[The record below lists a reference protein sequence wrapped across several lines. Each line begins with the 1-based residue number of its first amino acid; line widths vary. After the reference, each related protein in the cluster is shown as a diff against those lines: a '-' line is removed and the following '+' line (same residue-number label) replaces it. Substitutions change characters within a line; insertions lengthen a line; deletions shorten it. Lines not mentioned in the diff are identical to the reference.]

1 MSEQP
6 KPPAPPDYTGAANAT
21 AAGNMAAAKETAAAN
36 QRLQLMGQYGSMTNQ
51 VTPYGKISY
60 TPTYLDKQGNPI
72 SNPSDITDPS
82 ILRQWTQTMTLS
94 PEQQALYNQN
104 QTLNQTLGNIAETG
118 VGYVQKS
125 MDNPLDFSQNQ
136 QLYTPGQIQ
145 QQASDAA
152 YQNAAQYLDP
162 QFKQSNAQLA
172 NRLANQGITQ
182 GSEAYNNAMLNAGN
196 QQQQAYESARNQAY
210 IQGQQGAQQQYAQGL
225 GTRQQQIAEQQLLR
239 QDPLNT
245 LNAIRTGQQLQVAQM
260 PQVGVS
266 NPAALNS
273 ATQGGVSQQ
282 GTAGPDMLGAVTAQ
296 GQYNQGLYN
305 AQSAAAAQNNAA
317 AIGAAGAIGG
327 AIF

>member
-1 MSEQP
+1 MAEQP
-6 KPPAPPDYTGAANAT
+6 KPPAAPDYTGAANAT

-51 VTPYGKISY
+51 VTPYGQINY
-60 TPTYLDKQGNPI
+60 TPTYLDNQGNPI
-72 SNPSDITDPS
+72 ANPADITDPNM
-82 ILRQWTQTMTLS
+82 LRQWTQTMTLS

-104 QTLNQTLGNIAETG
+104 QALNQTLGDIATTG
-118 VGYVQKS
+118 VGQVQQS
-125 MDNPLDFSQNQ
+125 VNNPLNFSQNQ
-136 QLYTPGQIQ
+136 ALQTPGEIQ
-145 QQASDAA
+145 QQASNAA

-196 QQQQAYESARNQAY
+196 AQQQAYESARNQAY
-210 IQGQQGAQQQYAQGL
+210 IQGMSGAQQQYAQGL
-225 GTRQQQIAEQQLLR
+225 GTRQQQIAEQQVLR

-245 LNAIRTGQQLQVAQM
+245 LNAIRSGQQMQVAQM

-266 NPAALNS
+266 NPAGLNS
-273 ATQGGVSQQ
+273 AQQQ

-305 AQSAAAAQNNAA
+305 AQSAAAGQTNAA
-317 AIGAAGAIGG
+317 LIGAGG

>member
-6 KPPAPPDYTGAANAT
+6 KPPAAPDYTGAAQAT
-21 AAGNMAAAKETAAAN
+21 AAGNMAAAQQTAEAN
-36 QRLQLMGQYGSMTNQ
+36 QKLQLMGQYGSMTNQ
-51 VTPYGKISY
+51 VTPYGQINY
-60 TPTYLDKQGNPI
+60 TPTYLDNQGNPI
-72 SNPSDITDPS
+72 ANPADITDPDM
-82 ILRQWTQTMTLS
+82 LRQWTQTMTLS
-94 PEQQALYNQN
+94 PEQQAMYNQN
-104 QTLNQTLGNIAETG
+104 QALNQTLGDIATTG
-118 VGYVQKS
+118 VGQVQKS

-136 QLYTPGQIQ
+136 ALQTPGQLQ
-145 QQASDAA
+145 QQASNAA

-210 IQGQQGAQQQYAQGL
+210 IQGMSGAQQQYAQGL
-225 GTRQQQIAEQQLLR
+225 GTRQQQIAEQQVLR

-245 LNAIRTGQQLQVAQM
+245 LNAIRSGQQMQVAQM

-266 NPAALNS
+266 NPAGLNS
-273 ATQGGVSQQ
+273 ATQQ

-305 AQSAAAAQNNAA
+305 AQSAAAAQTNAA
-317 AIGAAGAIGG
+317 AIGAAGAI
-327 AIF
+327 F

>member
-6 KPPAPPDYTGAANAT
+6 KPPATPDYTGAANAT

-36 QRLQLMGQYGSMTNQ
+36 QKLQLMGQYGSMTNQ
-51 VTPYGKISY
+51 VTPYGQINY
-60 TPTYLDKQGNPI
+60 TPTYLDNQGNPI
-72 SNPSDITDPS
+72 ANPADITDPDM
-82 ILRQWTQTMTLS
+82 LRQWTQTMTLS
-94 PEQQALYNQN
+94 PEQQAMYNQN
-104 QTLNQTLGNIAETG
+104 QALNQTLGDIATTG
-118 VGYVQKS
+118 VGQVQRS

-136 QLYTPGQIQ
+136 ALQTPGQLQ
-145 QQASDAA
+145 QQASNAA

-196 QQQQAYESARNQAY
+196 AQQQAYESARNQAY
-210 IQGQQGAQQQYAQGL
+210 IQGMSGAQQQYAQGL
-225 GTRQQQIAEQQLLR
+225 GTRQQQIAEQQVLR

-245 LNAIRTGQQLQVAQM
+245 LNAIRSGQQMQVAQM

-266 NPAALNS
+266 NPAGLHS
-273 ATQGGVSQQ
+273 AQQQ

-305 AQSAAAAQNNAA
+305 AQSAAAAQTNAA
-317 AIGAAGAIGG
+317 AIGAAGAI
-327 AIF
+327 F

>member
-1 MSEQP
+1 MSSQP
-6 KPPAPPDYTGAANAT
+6 NPPAAPDYTGAANAT

-36 QRLQLMGQYGSMTNQ
+36 QKLQLMGQYGSMTNQ

-60 TPTYLDKQGNPI
+60 TPTYLDNQGNPI
-72 SNPSDITDPS
+72 ANPADITDPNM
-82 ILRQWTQTMTLS
+82 LRQWTQTMTLS
-94 PEQQALYNQN
+94 PEQQAMYNQN
-104 QTLNQTLGNIAETG
+104 QALNQTLGNIATTG
-118 VGYVQKS
+118 VGQVQRS
-125 MDNPLDFSQNQ
+125 MNNPLDFSQNQ
-136 QLYTPGQIQ
+136 ALQTPGQLQ
-145 QQASDAA
+145 QQASNAA

-162 QFKQSNAQLA
+162 QFKQSNAQLT

-210 IQGQQGAQQQYAQGL
+210 IQGMSGAQQQYTQGL
-225 GTRQQQIAEQQLLR
+225 GTRQQQNAEQQVLR

-245 LNAIRTGQQLQVAQM
+245 LNAIRSGQQMQVAQM

-273 ATQGGVSQQ
+273 ATQQ

-305 AQSAAAAQNNAA
+305 AQSAAAAQTNAA
-317 AIGAAGAIGG
+317 AIGAAGAI
-327 AIF
+327 F

>member
-6 KPPAPPDYTGAANAT
+6 KAPSPPDYAGAANAT

-60 TPTYLDKQGNPI
+60 TPTYLDKLGNPTT
-72 SNPSDITDPS
+72 PTDITDPS
-82 ILRQWTQTMTLS
+82 IFRQWTQTMTLS
-94 PEQQALYNQN
+94 PEQQAMYNQN
-104 QTLNQTLGNIAETG
+104 QALNQTLGDIATTG
-118 VGYVQKS
+118 VGQVQQS
-125 MDNPLDFSQNQ
+125 VNNPLNFSQNQ
-136 QLYTPGQIQ
+136 ALQTPGQIQ
-145 QQASDAA
+145 QQASNAA

-182 GSEAYNNAMLNAGN
+182 GSEAYNTAMLNAGN

-210 IQGQQGAQQQYAQGL
+210 IQGMSGAQQQYAQGL
-225 GTRQQQIAEQQLLR
+225 GTRQQQIAEQQVLR

-245 LNAIRTGQQLQVAQM
+245 LNAIRSGQQMQVAQM

-266 NPAALNS
+266 NPAGLNS
-273 ATQGGVSQQ
+273 ATQQ

-305 AQSAAAAQNNAA
+305 AQSAAAAQTNAA
-317 AIGAAGAIGG
+317 AIGAAGSVIG
-327 AIF
+327 AF

>member
-1 MSEQP
+1 MSETP
-6 KPPAPPDYTGAANAT
+6 SAPAAPDYAAAARQT
-21 AAGNMAAAKETAAAN
+21 AAGNASQAQVA
-36 QRLQLMGQYGSMTNQ
+36 QYGSMTNQ
-51 VTPYGKISY
+51 VTPYGTVSY
-60 TPTYLDKQGNPI
+60 TRQQVGKTKQG
-72 SNPSDITDPS
+72 DP
-82 ILRQWTQTMTLS
+82 LNQWTQTMALS

-104 QTLNQTLGNIAETG
+104 QALNQTLGDIAQTG
-118 VGYVQKS
+118 VGYVQNS

-136 QLYTPGQIQ
+136 ALQAPGQIQ
-145 QQASDAA
+145 QQASNAA

-162 QFKQSNAQLA
+162 QFQQSNAQLA

-210 IQGQQGAQQQYAQGL
+210 LQGQQGAQQQYAQGL
-225 GTRQQQIAEQQLLR
+225 GTRQQQIAEQQVLR

-245 LNAIRTGQQLQVAQM
+245 LNAIRSGQQLQVAQM

-266 NPAALNS
+266 NPAALQ
-273 ATQGGVSQQ
+273 ATQ
-282 GTAGPDMLGAVTAQ
+282 GPDMLGAVTAQ

-305 AQSAAAAQNNAA
+305 AQSAAAAQTNAA
-317 AIGAAGAIGG
+317 LIGAGGAIGG

>member
-6 KPPAPPDYTGAANAT
+6 KPPAAPDYTGAANAT

-60 TPTYLDKQGNPI
+60 TPTYLDNQGNPI
-72 SNPSDITDPS
+72 ANPADITDPNL
-82 ILRQWTQTMTLS
+82 LRQWTQTMTLS
-94 PEQQALYNQN
+94 PEQQAMYNQN
-104 QTLNQTLGNIAETG
+104 QALNQTLGDIATTG
-118 VGYVQKS
+118 VGQVQKS

-136 QLYTPGQIQ
+136 ALQTPGQLQ
-145 QQASDAA
+145 QQASNAA

-225 GTRQQQIAEQQLLR
+225 GTRQQQIAEQQVLR

-245 LNAIRTGQQLQVAQM
+245 LNAIRSGQQMQVAQM

-266 NPAALNS
+266 NPAGLNS
-273 ATQGGVSQQ
+273 AQQQ

-305 AQSAAAAQNNAA
+305 AQSAAAGQTNAA
-317 AIGAAGAIGG
+317 LIGAGGAIGG

>member
-6 KPPAPPDYTGAANAT
+6 KPPAAPDYTGAANAT

-36 QRLQLMGQYGSMTNQ
+36 QKLQLMGQYGSMTNQ
-51 VTPYGKISY
+51 VTPYGQINY
-60 TPTYLDKQGNPI
+60 TPTYLDNQGNPI
-72 SNPSDITDPS
+72 ANPADITDPNM
-82 ILRQWTQTMTLS
+82 LRQWTQTMTLS
-94 PEQQALYNQN
+94 PEQQAMYNQN
-104 QTLNQTLGNIAETG
+104 QALNQTLGDIATTG
-118 VGYVQKS
+118 VGQVQRS

-136 QLYTPGQIQ
+136 ALQTPGQLQ
-145 QQASDAA
+145 QQASNAA

-196 QQQQAYESARNQAY
+196 AQQQAYESARNQAY
-210 IQGQQGAQQQYAQGL
+210 IQGMSGAQQQYAQGL
-225 GTRQQQIAEQQLLR
+225 GTRQQQIAEQQVLR

-245 LNAIRTGQQLQVAQM
+245 LNAIRSGQQMQVAQM

-266 NPAALNS
+266 SPAGLNS
-273 ATQGGVSQQ
+273 ATQQ

-305 AQSAAAAQNNAA
+305 AQSAAAGQTNAA
-317 AIGAAGAIGG
+317 LIGAGG
-327 AIF
+327 MMMSY

>member
-6 KPPAPPDYTGAANAT
+6 KPPAAPDYTGAAEAT
-21 AAGNMAAAKETAAAN
+21 AAGNMAAARETAAAN

-51 VTPYGKISY
+51 VTPYGKITY
-60 TPTYLDKQGNPI
+60 TPTYLDNRGNPI
-72 SNPSDITDPS
+72 ANPADITDPDM
-82 ILRQWTQTMTLS
+82 LRQWTQTMTLS
-94 PEQQALYNQN
+94 PEQQAMYNQN
-104 QTLNQTLGNIAETG
+104 QALNQTLGDIATTG
-118 VGYVQKS
+118 VGQVQRS
-125 MDNPLDFSQNQ
+125 MNKPLDFSQNQ
-136 QLYTPGQIQ
+136 ALQTPGQLQ
-145 QQASDAA
+145 QQASNAA

-210 IQGQQGAQQQYAQGL
+210 IQGMSGAQQQYAQGL
-225 GTRQQQIAEQQLLR
+225 GTRQQQIAEQQVLR

-245 LNAIRTGQQLQVAQM
+245 LNAIRSGQQMQVAQM

-266 NPAALNS
+266 NPAALGS
-273 ATQGGVSQQ
+273 ATQQ

-296 GQYNQGLYN
+296 GQFNQGLYN
-305 AQSAAAAQNNAA
+305 AQSAAAGQTNAA
-317 AIGAAGAIGG
+317 AIGAAGAL
-327 AIF
+327 F

>member
-1 MSEQP
+1 MSQQP
-6 KPPAPPDYTGAANAT
+6 NPPAAPDYTGAANAT

-36 QRLQLMGQYGSMTNQ
+36 QKLQLMGQYGSMTNQ
-51 VTPYGKISY
+51 VTPYGQINY
-60 TPTYLDKQGNPI
+60 TPTYLDNQGNPI
-72 SNPSDITDPS
+72 TNPKDITDPNM
-82 ILRQWTQTMTLS
+82 LRQWTQTMTLS

-104 QTLNQTLGNIAETG
+104 QGINQTLGNIAESG
-118 VGYVQKS
+118 VGQVQNS
-125 MDNPLDFSQNQ
+125 MNNPLNFSQMQ
-136 QLYTPGQIQ
+136 ALQSPGQIQ
-145 QQASDAA
+145 QQASNAA

-162 QFKQSNAQLA
+162 QFQQSNAQLA

-225 GTRQQQIAEQQLLR
+225 GTRQQQIAEQQTLR

-273 ATQGGVSQQ
+273 ATQQ

-305 AQSAAAAQNNAA
+305 AQSAAAAQTNAA
-317 AIGAAGAIGG
+317 AIGAAGAI
-327 AIF
+327 F

>member
-6 KPPAPPDYTGAANAT
+6 KPPAAPDYTGAANAT

-60 TPTYLDKQGNPI
+60 TPTYLDNQGNPI
-72 SNPSDITDPS
+72 ANPADITDPNM
-82 ILRQWTQTMTLS
+82 LRQWTQTMTLS
-94 PEQQALYNQN
+94 PEQQAMYNQN
-104 QTLNQTLGNIAETG
+104 QALNQTLGDIATTG
-118 VGYVQKS
+118 VGQVQQS
-125 MDNPLDFSQNQ
+125 VNNPLNFSQNQ
-136 QLYTPGQIQ
+136 ALQTPGELQ
-145 QQASDAA
+145 QQASNAA

-225 GTRQQQIAEQQLLR
+225 GTRQQQIAEQQVLR

-245 LNAIRTGQQLQVAQM
+245 LNAIRSGQQMQVAQM

-266 NPAALNS
+266 NPAGLNS
-273 ATQGGVSQQ
+273 ATQQ

-305 AQSAAAAQNNAA
+305 AQSAAAGQTNAA
-317 AIGAAGAIGG
+317 AIGAAGSVIG
-327 AIF
+327 AF

>member
-1 MSEQP
+1 
-6 KPPAPPDYTGAANAT
+6 
-21 AAGNMAAAKETAAAN
+21 
-36 QRLQLMGQYGSMTNQ
+36 MGQYGSMTNQ
-51 VTPYGKISY
+51 VTPYGQINN
-60 TPTYLDKQGNPI
+60 TPTYLDNQGNPI
-72 SNPSDITDPS
+72 ANPADITDPNM
-82 ILRQWTQTMTLS
+82 LRQWTQTMTLS

-104 QTLNQTLGNIAETG
+104 QALNQTLGDIATTG
-118 VGYVQKS
+118 VGQVQQS
-125 MDNPLDFSQNQ
+125 VNNPLNFSQNQ
-136 QLYTPGQIQ
+136 ALQTPGEIQ
-145 QQASDAA
+145 QQASNAA

-196 QQQQAYESARNQAY
+196 AQQQAYESARNQAY
-210 IQGQQGAQQQYAQGL
+210 IQGMSGAQQQYAQGL
-225 GTRQQQIAEQQLLR
+225 GTRQQQIAEQQVLR

-245 LNAIRTGQQLQVAQM
+245 LNAIRSGQQMQVAQM

-266 NPAALNS
+266 NPAGLNS
-273 ATQGGVSQQ
+273 AQQQ

-305 AQSAAAAQNNAA
+305 AQSAAAGQTNAA
-317 AIGAAGAIGG
+317 LIGAGG

>member
-6 KPPAPPDYTGAANAT
+6 KPPSAPDYTGAARAT
-21 AAGNMAAAKETAAAN
+21 AEGNAAAARETAAAN

-51 VTPYGKISY
+51 ITPYGKISY
-60 TPTYLDKQGNPI
+60 TPTYLDKLGNPTT
-72 SNPSDITDPS
+72 PTDITDPS
-82 ILRQWTQTMTLS
+82 IFRQWTQTMTLS
-94 PEQQALYNQN
+94 PEQQVLYNQN
-104 QTLNQTLGNIAETG
+104 QRINQNLGNIAETG
-118 VGYVQKS
+118 VGLVQKS
-125 MDNPLDFSQNQ
+125 LDNPLDFSQNQ
-136 QLYTPGQIQ
+136 QLYTPGQLQ

-210 IQGQQGAQQQYAQGL
+210 IQGLSGGQQQYQQAM
-225 GTRQQQIAEQQLLR
+225 GTRQQQIAEQQAL
-239 QDPLNT
+239 QQNPLNM
-245 LNAIRTGQQLQVAQM
+245 LNAVRTGQQLQVAQM

-266 NPAALNS
+266 NPAALGS
-273 ATQGGVSQQ
+273 ATQQ

-305 AQSAAAAQNNAA
+305 AQSAAAAQTNAA
-317 AIGAAGAIGG
+317 AIGAAGAL
-327 AIF
+327 F

>member
-6 KPPAPPDYTGAANAT
+6 KPPAAPDYTGAANAT

-36 QRLQLMGQYGSMTNQ
+36 QKLQLMGQYGSMTNQ
-51 VTPYGKISY
+51 VTPYGQINY
-60 TPTYLDKQGNPI
+60 TPTYLDNQGNPI
-72 SNPSDITDPS
+72 AHPADITDPDM
-82 ILRQWTQTMTLS
+82 LRQWTQTMTLS
-94 PEQQALYNQN
+94 PEQQAMYNQN
-104 QTLNQTLGNIAETG
+104 QALNQTLGDIATTG
-118 VGYVQKS
+118 VGQVQRS
-125 MDNPLDFSQNQ
+125 MNNPLDFSQNQ
-136 QLYTPGQIQ
+136 ALQTPGQLQ
-145 QQASDAA
+145 QQASNAA

-196 QQQQAYESARNQAY
+196 AQQQAYESARNQAY

-225 GTRQQQIAEQQLLR
+225 GTRQQQIAEQQVLR

-245 LNAIRTGQQLQVAQM
+245 LNAIRSGQQMQVAQM

-266 NPAALNS
+266 NPAGLHS
-273 ATQGGVSQQ
+273 ATQQ
-282 GTAGPDMLGAVTAQ
+282 GTAGPDMLGAITAQ

-305 AQSAAAAQNNAA
+305 AQSAAAAQTNAA
-317 AIGAAGAIGG
+317 AIGAAGSVIG
-327 AIF
+327 AF

>member
-6 KPPAPPDYTGAANAT
+6 KPPAAPDYTGAANAT

-36 QRLQLMGQYGSMTNQ
+36 QKLQLMGQYGSMTNQ

-60 TPTYLDKQGNPI
+60 TPTYLDKLGNPI
-72 SNPSDITDPS
+72 TPTDITDPN

-94 PEQQALYNQN
+94 PEQQAMYNQN
-104 QTLNQTLGNIAETG
+104 QALNQTLGDIATTG
-118 VGYVQKS
+118 VGQVQRS

-136 QLYTPGQIQ
+136 ALQTPGQLQ
-145 QQASDAA
+145 QQASNAA

-196 QQQQAYESARNQAY
+196 AQQQAYESARNQAY
-210 IQGQQGAQQQYAQGL
+210 IQGMSGAQQQYAQGL
-225 GTRQQQIAEQQLLR
+225 GTRQQQIAEQQVLR

-245 LNAIRTGQQLQVAQM
+245 LNAIRSGQQMQVAQM

-266 NPAALNS
+266 NPAGLNS
-273 ATQGGVSQQ
+273 AQQQ

-305 AQSAAAAQNNAA
+305 AQSAAAGQTNAA
-317 AIGAAGAIGG
+317 LIGAGG